1 MLTSIATFAMGRLNV
16 NNGCGVL
23 FRLIVGYNLSVW
35 QDRTRCTDNG
45 ATYFGRVGM
54 KHLLLIG
61 IGPGN
66 PRQIT
71 LEAVDALN
79 RADVFFVLDKHQD
92 NDDML
97 RLRKELLGQLVKRPY
112 RLVQVDDPQRDGEAA
127 DYVAAVADWH
137 RRRAALYGRLIAD
150 ELQDGECGA
159 FLLWGEPGLYD
170 STLRILE
177 RVEGQVFDLE
187 VIPGISSV
195 QALAARHRIPLNRI
209 GEPLQILPGR
219 RLAEVQQIDNLVVM
233 LDGQCAFAAIDDA
246 ELHIYW
252 GAYLGTPDE
261 ILISG
266 PLPEVKAR
274 ILAVRE
280 QARARKGWIMDTYL
294 LRRRHRAG
302 AGAASP
308 R

>member
-1 MLTSIATFAMGRLNV
+1 
-16 NNGCGVL
+16 
-23 FRLIVGYNLSVW
+23 
-35 QDRTRCTDNG
+35 
-45 ATYFGRVGM
+45 M

-71 LEAVDALN
+71 LEAIDALN
-79 RADVFFVLDKHQD
+79 RAEVFFVLDKHQD
-92 NDDML
+92 HDDML
-97 RLRKELLGQLVKRPY
+97 RLRKDLLAQHVQRPY

-127 DYVAAVADWH
+127 DYVGAVQDWH
-137 RRRAALYGRLIAD
+137 RQRAALYGRLIAD
-150 ELQDGECGA
+150 ELGEGECGA

-170 STLRILE
+170 STLRILGLID
-177 RVEGQVFDLE
+177 GQAFSLE

-219 RLAEVQQIDNLVVM
+219 RLADVPRIDNLVVM
-233 LDGQCAFAAIDDA
+233 LDGKCAFAALEDPD
-246 ELHIYW
+246 LHIYW
-252 GAYLGTPDE
+252 GAYLGTADE

-266 PLPEVKAR
+266 PLQDVKAR

-280 QARARKGWIMDTYL
+280 QARAGKGWIMDTYL
-294 LRRRHRAG
+294 LRRRG
-302 AGAASP
+302 
-308 R
+308 

>member
-1 MLTSIATFAMGRLNV
+1 
-16 NNGCGVL
+16 
-23 FRLIVGYNLSVW
+23 
-35 QDRTRCTDNG
+35 
-45 ATYFGRVGM
+45 M

-79 RADVFFVLDKHQD
+79 RADVFFVLDKHQR

-97 RLRKELLGQLVKRPY
+97 HLRKALLEQLVKRPY
-112 RLVQVDDPQRDGEAA
+112 RLVQVDDPRRDGGAA
-127 DYVAAVADWH
+127 DYQGAVRDWH
-137 RRRAALYGRLIAD
+137 RQRAALYGRLIAD
-150 ELQDGECGA
+150 ELGEGECGA

-177 RVEGQVFDLE
+177 LIDEQSFALE

-195 QALAARHRIPLNRI
+195 QALAARHRVPLNRI
-209 GEPLQILPGR
+209 GEPVQILPGR
-219 RLAEVQQIDNLVVM
+219 RLAEVARIDNVLVM
-233 LDGQCAFAAIDDA
+233 LDGQCAFADLDDPD
-246 ELHIYW
+246 LDIYW
-252 GAYLGTPDE
+252 GAYLGSADE

-266 PLPEVKAR
+266 PLREVKAR
-274 ILAVRE
+274 ILAARE

-294 LRRRHRAG
+294 LRRRH
-302 AGAASP
+302 
-308 R
+308 

>member
-1 MLTSIATFAMGRLNV
+1 
-16 NNGCGVL
+16 
-23 FRLIVGYNLSVW
+23 
-35 QDRTRCTDNG
+35 
-45 ATYFGRVGM
+45 M

-71 LEAVDALN
+71 LEAIDAMN
-79 RADVFFVLDKHQD
+79 RADVFFVLDKHQS

-97 RLRKELLGQLVKRPY
+97 QLRKRLLADLLERPS
-112 RLVQVDDPQRDGEAA
+112 RVVQVDDPRRVADSG
-127 DYVAAVADWH
+127 DYVGAVGDWH
-137 RRRAALYGRLIAD
+137 RQRAALYGRLLAD
-150 ELQDGECGA
+150 ELNEGECGA

-177 RVEGQVFDLE
+177 LVEGEEFSLE

-219 RLAEVQQIDNLVVM
+219 RLADVARVDNLVVM
-233 LDGQCAFAAIDDA
+233 LDGQCAFAELDDP
-246 ELHIYW
+246 ELDIYW
-252 GAYLGTPDE
+252 GAYLGSPDE

-266 PLPEVKAR
+266 PLLAVKAR
-274 ILAVRE
+274 ILAARE
-280 QARARKGWIMDTYL
+280 QARAAKGWIMDTYL
-294 LRRRHRAG
+294 LRRR
-302 AGAASP
+302 
-308 R
+308 